1 LGLSAGHTSVSLNRK
16 DRHTLLRNTL
26 LLTPSGGQ
34 PVPTKPA
41 VRDSEV
47 GQSYFLNLSPGVQA
61 QSTDVRLT
69 IQ

>member
-1 LGLSAGHTSVSLNRK
+1 MQDTRMLGYTRT
-16 DRHTLLRNTL
+16 DRHTQLRSAMLPMPN
-26 LLTPSGGQ
+26 GGQ

-41 VRDSEV
+41 VRDDEV

-69 IQ
+69 LQ